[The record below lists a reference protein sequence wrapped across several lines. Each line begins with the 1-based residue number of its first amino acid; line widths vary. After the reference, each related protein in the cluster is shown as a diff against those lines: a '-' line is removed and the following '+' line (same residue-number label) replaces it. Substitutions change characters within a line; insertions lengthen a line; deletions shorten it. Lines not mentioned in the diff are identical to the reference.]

1 MADIFGS
8 TEENNYIDV
17 TKRDSAAETME
28 MVIAGTG
35 GYSTPSYDNENR
47 GPNETYQKIISNNKL
62 IGFYE
67 KKIAEQISNHY
78 TESDI
83 EKGKIRDL
91 KEENKSLENQLGNSI
106 KYQLDPNNLVS
117 SETEH
122 RIHDGQKRYK
132 TLGKT
137 TSSKYPRPKTL
148 FKVFFKPNEE
158 MGPDEPLCN
167 ELSKFVMS
175 VTKPDVQYTTKEMN
189 QYNRKKYIIE
199 GVKYG
204 QLKITFIDVKD
215 NPIQQAFFAYLRNNN
230 DDFKNTYDSTNDS
243 IYIKDNKGN
252 FIKDEN
258 GNNKISVNEKTYR
271 KYYENNVTHF
281 DDVNWG
287 LNINS
292 SKHMFNSITICEMFL
307 DRLMVYKIENP
318 TLKSITFGENK
329 MGDYGYNEITVAFD
343 VEGITNIFND
353 INGST
358 QSFTS
363 SDGVVGKQIALISG
377 TEFGSQE
384 LAEALGMR
392 WYQGSG
398 ASEDDTN
405 DFISVL
411 NSYDNAG
418 IRNYSIQKTKDLLSK
433 VNENIELEDYI
444 NEIDKSFKMG
454 NNASQYNWF
463 AEAGYY
469 SDNQQQV
476 LQAGYSSK
484 DYGYTGPRKTY
495 YELSRNNE
503 ELAELGRANDS
514 EYSSGN
520 ALDALLGV
528 VKNPQDVSKM
538 FSPRIKQL
546 TDYFKF

>member
-17 TKRDSAAETME
+17 TKRNNAAETME

-35 GYSTPSYDNENR
+35 GYSAPSYDNENR

-117 SETEH
+117 SEDEH

-148 FKVFFKPNEE
+148 FKVFFKPNKD
-158 MGPDEPLCN
+158 MKIFQNNCN

-215 NPIQQAFFAYLRNNN
+215 NPIQQAFFAYLRKNN
-230 DDFKNTYDSTNDS
+230 DDFKEGD
-243 IYIKDNKGN
+243 
-252 FIKDEN
+252 
-258 GNNKISVNEKTYR
+258 NEKKYR
-271 KYYENNVTHF
+271 EYKENNITHF
-281 DDVNWG
+281 DDVDWG

-292 SKHMFNSITICEMFL
+292 SKHMFNSIIICEMFL
-307 DRLMVYKIENP
+307 DRLMVYRIENP
-318 TLKSITFGENK
+318 TLKSINFGENK
-329 MGDYGYNEITVAFD
+329 IGDYGYNEITVAFD
-343 VEGITNIFND
+343 VEGITNILDYTERDDDPKDKIWLD
-353 INGST
+353 IIGRRIDT
-358 QSFTS
+358 I
-363 SDGVVGKQIALISG
+363 GG
-377 TEFGSQE
+377 EE

-411 NSYDNAG
+411 NSYKNAE
-418 IRNYSIQKTKDLLSK
+418 IREYSIQKTKDLLSK

>member
-17 TKRDSAAETME
+17 TKRDNAAESMK

-35 GYSTPSYDNENR
+35 GYSTPSYDSENTKIYQEINTNDKYIKCYEAQYKQYKNKVDELVENLSKNAGNEK
-47 GPNETYQKIISNNKL
+47 EEEE
-62 IGFYE
+62 IGKELEYYSTLYG
-67 KKIAEQISNHY
+67 IAENNVKKY
-78 TESDI
+78 EDKNK
-83 EKGKIRDL
+83 EL
-91 KEENKSLENQLGNSI
+91 KDKLKNPI
-106 KYQLDPNNLVS
+106 KYQEEPNNLVS
-117 SETEH
+117 SENGH
-122 RIHDGQKRYK
+122 RVHDGQKRFK

-148 FKVFFKPNEE
+148 FYVDFNANKDKKI
-158 MGPDEPLCN
+158 GITSDECL
-167 ELSKFVMS
+167 ELSKFVMN
-175 VTKPDVQYTTKEMN
+175 VTKPNVQYTTKEMN
-189 QYNRKKYIIE
+189 QYNRKKFIIE
-199 GVKYG
+199 NVKYG

-215 NPIQQAFFAYLRNNN
+215 NPIQQTFFKYLRYNNN
-230 DDFKNTYDSTNDS
+230 DFK
-243 IYIKDNKGN
+243 
-252 FIKDEN
+252 EN
-258 GNNKISVNEKTYR
+258 GNKESNYRSYKENDKT
-271 KYYENNVTHF
+271 NF
-281 DDVNWG
+281 DDVDWG

-292 SKHMFNSITICEMFL
+292 SKHMFNYITIYEMFL
-307 DRLMVYKIENP
+307 DRLMVYRVENP
-318 TLKSITFGENK
+318 TLQNINFGENK
-329 MGDYGYNEITVAFD
+329 IGDFGYNEITVTFD
-343 VEGITNIFND
+343 VEGITNILDYKTEDGKTISWGDNVIGEQ
-353 INGST
+353 INRIGGA
-358 QSFTS
+358 
-363 SDGVVGKQIALISG
+363 D
-377 TEFGSQE
+377 
-384 LAEALGMR
+384 LAHYLGMR
-392 WYQGSG
+392 WYQGDG
-398 ASEDDTN
+398 ASDKEDN
-405 DFISVL
+405 DNNFISVL
-411 NSYDNAG
+411 NSYKNAG

-484 DYGYTGPRKTY
+484 DYGYTGSRKTY